1 MELYLIRHGIAVEQ
15 QAGLAD
21 EERELSKEGR
31 QKTEKI
37 AQKLISWNW
46 RFDLIVSS
54 PLVRARQTTEI
65 LISAGLSSQSQTSE
79 YLAPDG
85 NIHEWL
91 KDWFVPKNYQPETKL
106 ALVGHEPDL
115 GYWAEIFLWGEAKGS
130 LIVKKA
136 GVIGLKLPE
145 NDPPQGR
152 SQMFLLIPPKYL
164 I

>member
-46 RFDLIVSS
+46 HFDLIVSS
-54 PLVRARQTTEI
+54 PLVRARQTSEI
-65 LISAGLSSQSQTSE
+65 LISTGLTSQSKTSE

-85 NIHEWL
+85 SIHEWL
-91 KDWFVPKNYQPETKL
+91 TNWFVPQNYHPETKL

-115 GYWAEIFLWGEAKGS
+115 SHWAEIFLWGEAKGS
-130 LIVKKA
+130 LILKKA
-136 GVIGLKLPE
+136 GIIGLKLPE
-145 NDPPQGR
+145 NDYPLGR
-152 SQMFLLIPPKYL
+152 SQMFLLIQPKYL